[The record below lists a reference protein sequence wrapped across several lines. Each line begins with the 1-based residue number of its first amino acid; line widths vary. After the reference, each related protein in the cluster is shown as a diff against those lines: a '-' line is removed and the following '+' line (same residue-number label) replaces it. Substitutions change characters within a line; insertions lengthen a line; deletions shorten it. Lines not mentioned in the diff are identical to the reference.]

1 MRHIKSLTRKEGI
14 LFYFILFGVLILSA
28 GVGLIKING
37 RIGSSL
43 IILGS
48 SLFYVGVVILAFV
61 IE

>member
-1 MRHIKSLTRKEGI
+1 MRHIKSLTRKEDI

-28 GVGLIKING
+28 GVALIKVNG